1 MQVFPNF
8 TCFLA
13 PSGLRPTMQRTT
25 VVQAILYQCL
35 VLHPYEQCTV
45 AAVRIAGS
53 RSVHPCSD
61 LFLAV
66 RRHLTPPVDH
76 RLGLCLSPSS
86 VGCCFRPSSQA
97 DCGTHECCSAH
108 TSDRPGP
115 RRVVAPVQAV
125 HHNHLSAPG
134 ACSLSQ
140 LPVTAFST
148 TLLDAGRSADQQ
160 VRAATCGSWQHCVQ
174 ASLTDSP

>member
-13 PSGLRPTMQRTT
+13 PSGLRPTMRRTT

-35 VLHPYEQCTV
+35 VLHPCEQCTV

-53 RSVHPCSD
+53 RSVHQCSD

-66 RRHLTPPVDH
+66 RGHLTPPVDH

-86 VGCCFRPSSQA
+86 VGCCFRPSGCRLIVGHMNAVQPIHLIDQA
-97 DCGTHECCSAH
+97 PAVSWRRL
-108 TSDRPGP
+108 RPCP
-115 RRVVAPVQAV
+115 CKP
-125 HHNHLSAPG
+125 HLCTG
-134 ACSLSQ
+134 ACS
-140 LPVTAFST
+140 
-148 TLLDAGRSADQQ
+148 GRAPQPSVGAWSLQPESASRD
-160 VRAATCGSWQHCVQ
+160 GF
-174 ASLTDSP
+174 